1 MEWKNISPNELQ
13 RCTSFASTAIAEP
26 LEDPRRTR
34 SGAQG
39 FVECAII
46 YILSI
51 YIGRLE
57 YLVT

>member
-1 MEWKNISPNELQ
+1 M
-13 RCTSFASTAIAEP
+13 SFKGAQALHQLAEP